1 MKLTVT
7 QGDVLDEAVDVLIAT
22 GNVKLQMTGG
32 VNGAILERGGASVQ
46 QELQAYLK
54 AAGRHWVEA
63 GTVVTTGPGPLSVK
77 HIVHAVAVNGF
88 YEATVES
95 VARTI
100 AAALA
105 EARRLGG
112 RTVALPALATGYGP
126 LSAADFG
133 RALALALQEGAA
145 QGLTELRVVLWRA
158 DQADA
163 VRAILTAAGLPPA
176 PGRRG
181 PDDAHGDR

>member
-1 MKLTVT
+1 MKLSVK
-7 QGDVLDEAVDVLIAT
+7 QGDVLDEAVDVLVAT
-22 GNVKLQMTGG
+22 GNVKLHMTGG

-63 GTVVTTGPGPLSVK
+63 GTVVTTGPGPLAVK

-95 VARTI
+95 VAKTI
-100 AAALA
+100 VAALA
-105 EARRLGG
+105 EARRLGA

-133 RALALALQEGAA
+133 RALVLALASGADE
-145 QGLTELRVVLWRA
+145 GLTELRVVLWRPE
-158 DQADA
+158 QAEA
-163 VRAILTAAGLPPA
+163 VRATLTAAGLTSA
-176 PGRRG
+176 
-181 PDDAHGDR
+181 